1 VIFIPQGST
10 NYIIS
15 YLDKKDFDLNFL
27 DSTVVK
33 ILGYPQSGWIDLKA
47 THMTKLDFL
56 HKLTTSKAALRK
68 VTLTPGQTYYFF
80 LQDVAKTLQIS
91 QDKLFQKYSELA
103 YKKDGNI
110 IADTYHLPIGM
121 EEEQLLRH
129 LLGITQRKYKRLSTK
144 IFGSYN
150 QKNWYKYVTIA
161 SIIQK
166 ESANIEE
173 MPLVSSVIHNRL
185 KKNMKLQMDG
195 SLNYGKYSNT
205 KVTPYMI
212 RNDETTY
219 NTYKN
224 KGIPTDPVCAIEF
237 DAIKAAIFPA
247 KTDYYYFVKN
257 VQGDGHEF
265 SSTYKVHRQNIQ
277 KLKRKQKVTPKPK
290 PKTTPK
296 KVTTVKKTPKV
307 QEQPKKVTQPQDNR
321 RDKLRKLWD

>member
-1 VIFIPQGST
+1 M
-10 NYIIS
+10 
-15 YLDKKDFDLNFL
+15 
-27 DSTVVK
+27 
-33 ILGYPQSGWIDLKA
+33 LGYPQSGWIDLKS
-47 THMTKLDFL
+47 TSMTKLDFL

-80 LQDVAKTLQIS
+80 LQDVAKTLHIS
-91 QDKLFQKYSELA
+91 QERLFELYFQLA

-129 LLGITQRKYKRLSTK
+129 LLGITHTKYERLSTK

-150 QKNWYKYVTIA
+150 QKNWYRYVTMA

-166 ESANIEE
+166 EAANIEE

-195 SLNYGKYSNT
+195 SLNYGEFSNT
-205 KVTPYMI
+205 RVTPAMI
-212 RNDETTY
+212 QNDTSSY

-224 KGIPTDPVCAIEF
+224 RGIPDDPVCAIEF

-247 KTDYYYFVKN
+247 KTEFLYFVKN
-257 VQGDGHEF
+257 TQGDGHAF
-265 SSTYKVHRQNIQ
+265 SKTYKEHRQNIQ
-277 KLKRKQKVTPKPK
+277 KLRNVKKTQPAPKPTPKKQVVKKAPVVQQTPQAKPK
-290 PKTTPK
+290 PQ
-296 KVTTVKKTPKV
+296 V
-307 QEQPKKVTQPQDNR
+307 NR
-321 RDKLRKLWD
+321 SDKLRKLWD